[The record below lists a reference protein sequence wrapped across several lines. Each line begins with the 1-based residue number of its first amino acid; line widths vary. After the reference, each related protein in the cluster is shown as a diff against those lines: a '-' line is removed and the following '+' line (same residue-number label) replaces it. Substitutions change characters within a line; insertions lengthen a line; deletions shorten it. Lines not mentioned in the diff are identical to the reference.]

1 MKFFDAIFKKKKE
14 TETIA
19 NTPVQKSKEA
29 QSLKELEG
37 FLQKLQESDH
47 YIARSEYYEQVR
59 EYAETVSFM
68 RKMDEADMLVDFCSK
83 NGLSSENVRELCI
96 NYENIVSFVDN
107 INENYLSRKKNE
119 EKEYL
124 DNILKD
130 IDPDICLD
138 ENQRE
143 VILSDEDYGLVV
155 AGAGAGKTTTVAAK
169 VKYLVEKQH
178 IDPSQILMI
187 SFTNKAVNELRER
200 INRDLNIPCPIAT
213 FHSAGNAILH
223 KNDPQ
228 NFNIVD
234 SNKLF
239 FCIQQYLKDKI
250 LREPVMVKK
259 LVLFFASYFDAPYE
273 GDDIND
279 FFNHMAHANY
289 ATMRSELEDF
299 RTEVIDRKT
308 RNKVTI
314 QNEVV

>member
-14 TETIA
+14 TETTA
-19 NTPVQKSKEA
+19 NTPVSKSKEA

-68 RKMDEADMLVDFCSK
+68 RKMDEADMLVEFCSK
-83 NGLSSENVRELCI
+83 NGLSPENVRELCT

-239 FCIQQYLKDKI
+239 FLYTAI
-250 LREPVMVKK
+250 
-259 LVLFFASYFDAPYE
+259 
-273 GDDIND
+273 
-279 FFNHMAHANY
+279 
-289 ATMRSELEDF
+289 SE
-299 RTEVIDRKT
+299 R
-308 RNKVTI
+308 
-314 QNEVV
+314 

>member
-14 TETIA
+14 AETTA
-19 NTPVQKSKEA
+19 NTSVSKSKEA

-37 FLQKLQESDH
+37 VLQKLQESDH

-68 RKMDEADMLVDFCSK
+68 RKMDEADMLVEFCSK
-83 NGLSSENVRELCI
+83 NGLSPENVRELCT

-169 VKYLVEKQH
+169 VKYLVEKN
-178 IDPSQILMI
+178 ILI
-187 SFTNKAVNELRER
+187 RHRF
-200 INRDLNIPCPIAT
+200 
-213 FHSAGNAILH
+213 
-223 KNDPQ
+223 
-228 NFNIVD
+228 
-234 SNKLF
+234 
-239 FCIQQYLKDKI
+239 
-250 LREPVMVKK
+250 
-259 LVLFFASYFDAPYE
+259 
-273 GDDIND
+273 
-279 FFNHMAHANY
+279 
-289 ATMRSELEDF
+289 
-299 RTEVIDRKT
+299 
-308 RNKVTI
+308 
-314 QNEVV
+314 

>member
-1 MKFFDAIFKKKKE
+1 MMPYLITDLSKVDFAGTYKLLCKAKSIPAPVSAPNTVESTTLEDDAQTFEKGIK
-14 TETIA
+14 TTD
-19 NTPVQKSKEA
+19 SKEFTGN
-29 QSLKELEG
+29 L
-37 FLQKLQESDH
+37 
-47 YIARSEYYEQVR
+47 
-59 EYAETVSFM
+59 
-68 RKMDEADMLVDFCSK
+68 
-83 NGLSSENVRELCI
+83 
-96 NYENIVSFVDN
+96 
-107 INENYLSRKKNE
+107 

-155 AGAGAGKTTTVAAK
+155 AGAGVGKTTTVAAK

-228 NFNIVD
+228 YLNIVD
-234 SNKLF
+234 SN
-239 FCIQQYLKDKI
+239 
-250 LREPVMVKK
+250 
-259 LVLFFASYFDAPYE
+259 
-273 GDDIND
+273 
-279 FFNHMAHANY
+279 
-289 ATMRSELEDF
+289 
-299 RTEVIDRKT
+299 
-308 RNKVTI
+308 
-314 QNEVV
+314 

>member
-14 TETIA
+14 TETTA
-19 NTPVQKSKEA
+19 NTPVSKSKEA

-83 NGLSSENVRELCI
+83 NGLSSENVRELCT

-143 VILSDEDYGLVV
+143 VILSDEELW
-155 AGAGAGKTTTVAAK
+155 AGRCRSWCGKNNNCCGK
-169 VKYLVEKQH
+169 
-178 IDPSQILMI
+178 
-187 SFTNKAVNELRER
+187 
-200 INRDLNIPCPIAT
+200 
-213 FHSAGNAILH
+213 G
-223 KNDPQ
+223 
-228 NFNIVD
+228 
-234 SNKLF
+234 
-239 FCIQQYLKDKI
+239 
-250 LREPVMVKK
+250 
-259 LVLFFASYFDAPYE
+259 
-273 GDDIND
+273 
-279 FFNHMAHANY
+279 
-289 ATMRSELEDF
+289 
-299 RTEVIDRKT
+299 
-308 RNKVTI
+308 
-314 QNEVV
+314 